1 MPIADDGLKLIL
13 AGLERFEGRTA
24 YIYNDSA
31 NPPNRTVGVG
41 CLLEDPG
48 AACRLPFRN
57 VGEGRPATAAEITA
71 DFLRVKAMPGG
82 LASHLYRVREGGP
95 VIELDDDAI
104 ATLGIAKLTLD
115 FIPGLREIFPRFDD
129 FPNPAQCT
137 LIDMAWNLG
146 LGRPPSPE
154 HRASGLYG
162 FPSLIAACNRGDWE
176 AAAKES
182 HVATSRDVRNQWRSE
197 QFLAAR
203 TVISEGNAAVV

>member
-1 MPIADDGLKLIL
+1 MPITDDSLKLIL
-13 AGLERFEGRTA
+13 AGLERVEGRTA

-41 CLLEDPG
+41 CLLADPA

-57 VGEGRPATAAEITA
+57 VGEGRPATAAETTA

-82 LASHLYRVREGGP
+82 LPSPQYRVHTGSP

-104 ATLGIAKLTLD
+104 TALGIAKLTRD
-115 FIPGLREIFPRFDD
+115 FLPGLREMFPGFND

-146 LGRPPSPE
+146 LGRPSSPD

-176 AAAKES
+176 TAAGES

-197 QFLAAR
+197 QFLAAG
-203 TVISEGNAAVV
+203 TIVSESNTAVV